1 VLEGVAEVGDEIGGV
16 AADGARED
24 LRAGGARE
32 VADALARRAA
42 RRTRDGV
49 STSLGESAR
58 ARAASTMC
66 VALRRR
72 RDSRVLNSSVATATR
87 GRGDASTDPS
97 RRSSD

>member
-1 VLEGVAEVGDEIGGV
+1 MK
-16 AADGARED
+16 R
-24 LRAGGARE
+24 

-72 RDSRVLNSSVATATR
+72 RDSRALNSSVATATR